1 MLVHLFIACSYIHA
15 LCISVGFLFSSGI
28 VLYGYFWFLYVCHL
42 AIRMMLPIK
51 SVKHFNSDYSRKIYI
66 AEILGAFFIATI
78 PSFVNAGLSNYKIST
93 FPPTLCRSYGNLHF
107 YGTIIPN
114 MGILCVTMIL
124 MLLVLYKIHLVS
136 SMIYLKFVYFIANYW
151 SRCTYRQIII

>member
-1 MLVHLFIACSYIHA
+1 MLAYLLVECSYMHE
-15 LCISVGFLFSSGI
+15 LCISVGLLFSSGI

-51 SVKHFNSDYSRKIYI
+51 SAKLFNSDYSRKIYI
-66 AEILGAFFIATI
+66 AEILVAFFIATI

-107 YGTIIPN
+107 YETVIPI
-114 MGILCVTMIL
+114 MSTLCVTVIL

-136 SMIYLKFVYFIANYW
+136 SVIYLKFILVYKL
-151 SRCTYRQIII
+151 